1 MRHNHNTKTCL
12 QWHLALMGYFAFTD
26 TSQLYHKIYIATEH
40 IFKVKLNKK
49 LQTNTP
55 RDVQSSVC
63 VTAPQLYFLPCA
75 DSQERDHHC
84 TQLTPSHTLVIPNL
98 PVTAAQFTEV
108 LSNTGSQQGSL
119 IPSSKALNSHSL
131 PLSLPSCIYDAPWCP
146 DPSAHFRRL
155 IQSCQNRFHH
165 EKDDFIL
172 TYLYH
177 LPVCKQVKR
186 YVHTAD

>member
-75 DSQERDHHC
+75 DSPERER
-84 TQLTPSHTLVIPNL
+84 Q
-98 PVTAAQFTEV
+98 
-108 LSNTGSQQGSL
+108 
-119 IPSSKALNSHSL
+119 
-131 PLSLPSCIYDAPWCP
+131 PL
-146 DPSAHFRRL
+146 
-155 IQSCQNRFHH
+155 
-165 EKDDFIL
+165 
-172 TYLYH
+172 
-177 LPVCKQVKR
+177 
-186 YVHTAD
+186 HTAHALPYLSYSQLAGDGCTVHWSSVHQHRKPTRVFKVLRPSTVIRFLFLFLRASTMLLGVQIRQRTSVD

>member
-1 MRHNHNTKTCL
+1 
-12 QWHLALMGYFAFTD
+12 MGYFAFTD

-55 RDVQSSVC
+55 RDVQSS
-63 VTAPQLYFLPCA
+63 TAVLP
-75 DSQERDHHC
+75 SLRRQSRERDHHC

-108 LSNTGSQQGSL
+108 LSINAGSQQGSL